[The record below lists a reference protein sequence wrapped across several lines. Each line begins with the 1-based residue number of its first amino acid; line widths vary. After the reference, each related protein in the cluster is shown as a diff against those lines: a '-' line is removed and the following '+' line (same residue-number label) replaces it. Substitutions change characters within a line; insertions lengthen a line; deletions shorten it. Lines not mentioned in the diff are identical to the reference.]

1 MNEIYEYDCREAA
14 ADSLDR
20 IAENVNIS
28 VWTLESEDFERRMDR
43 VQRELK
49 TLNVILHSWRV
60 LESKRKAEAKQAPI
74 MEETTTETT
83 NQNQNA

>member
-20 IAENVNIS
+20 IADNVNIS
-28 VWTLESEDFERRMDR
+28 VWTLESGDFERRMER

-49 TLNVILHSWRV
+49 TLNVILCSWRM
-60 LESKRKAEAKQAPI
+60 LEAKRKEETAQAPI
-74 MEETTTETT
+74 MEETT

>member
-20 IAENVNIS
+20 IADTVNIS
-28 VWTLESEDFERRMDR
+28 VWTLESGDFERRMKK

-49 TLNVILHSWRV
+49 TLNVILCSWRM
-60 LESKRKAEAKQAPI
+60 LEAKRKAEAEQATI

>member
-1 MNEIYEYDCREAA
+1 MSEVYEYDCREAA

-20 IAENVNIS
+20 IADNVNIS
-28 VWTLESEDFERRMDR
+28 VWTLESGDFERRMDR

-49 TLNVILHSWRV
+49 TLNVILYSWRM
-60 LESKRKAEAKQAPI
+60 LEAARKAEAELAPI

-83 NQNQNA
+83 NQKQNA

>member
-1 MNEIYEYDCREAA
+1 MSQVYEYDCREAA

-20 IAENVNIS
+20 IADTVNIS
-28 VWTLESEDFERRMDR
+28 VWTLESEDFARRMDR

-49 TLNVILHSWRV
+49 TLSVILETWKR
-60 LESKRKAEAKQAPI
+60 LEAERKAEAELAPI